1 MSSRT
6 SSPNLE
12 SVSLERN
19 KRRNRNRRKDGNHN
33 RGMSGL
39 CHRERGQEEREEGTY
54 FSKSGAKSAALD
66 SLAKPVTYRVFLG
79 IWNGERM
86 EIFAGKV

>member
-6 SSPNLE
+6 SSPYLG

-19 KRRNRNRRKDGNHN
+19 KKRNRNRRKDGNHKGG
-33 RGMSGL
+33 RCGL

-66 SLAKPVTYRVFLG
+66 SLVKPVTYRVFLG
-79 IWNGERM
+79 IWDGEWM